1 MQTGGLTLS
10 CSREAF
16 AGVTQKCEVEYVLLE
31 ITGRQAE
38 SEERQGEGGK
48 RTNLSGSWWLLALL
62 T

>member
-10 CSREAF
+10 CSHEAF

-38 SEERQGEGGK
+38 SEERQRGAIPSVSV
-48 RTNLSGSWWLLALL
+48 LFLFLYIL
-62 T
+62 

>member
-16 AGVTQKCEVEYVLLE
+16 AGVTKKCEVEYVLLE

-38 SEERQGEGGK
+38 SEER
-48 RTNLSGSWWLLALL
+48 
-62 T
+62 